1 MEREVL
7 ERLEERKEQKR
18 KEVVAAKTE
27 TSSIELLK
35 DKKMAQ
41 YQYQVQKSEE
51 LFIEEFVSNVRS
63 KALRLENG

>member
-1 MEREVL
+1 M
-7 ERLEERKEQKR
+7 
-18 KEVVAAKTE
+18 AAKTE
-27 TSSIELLK
+27 TSAIELLK